1 MLAWQK
7 RRLHS
12 PAVKFPAPFRPARA
26 CEASKP
32 HPAAR
37 LLLAD
42 RECKSAAA
50 GIAALFI
57 AILLL
62 GHSAGPTK
70 SPIAGRGI
78 LSSDAAAS
86 TIREGARP
94 RVAPAVWAAAAQQAA
109 PFIAPT
115 VITRA
120 APFLYK
126 GSRDNRD
133 YALDCLA
140 AAAWYEAGNDPAGQR
155 SVVQVV
161 LNRVRHPSFP
171 STVCGVVFQGSERS
185 TGCQFTFTC
194 DGSMQRRSPSG
205 WEWKR
210 ARRLSEEAL
219 DGEVDASVGQA
230 THYHADY
237 VSPWWSSAL
246 QRVNQIGAH
255 IFYRWPGGRGKLAGT
270 RNVGTEAAAFKA
282 LEQARS
288 APHVATETEEP
299 AVAALPG
306 PEAAPPTS
314 PNVSR
319 AELVGVDPQSP
330 SGRWAVTA
338 LSRCAGRTACTVVGY
353 AQGDE
358 LARNMNLEPARM
370 ERPLFLFVRDDTSAM
385 ELALWDCGRTV
396 RASTSQC
403 LPDDRQALLHLM
415 RNR

>member
-1 MLAWQK
+1 M
-7 RRLHS
+7 
-12 PAVKFPAPFRPARA
+12 KFPTPSRTA
-26 CEASKP
+26 CAFEASKL
-32 HPAAR
+32 HPRAR

-42 RECKSAAA
+42 RECKSAVAA
-50 GIAALFI
+50 IAALFI

-62 GHSAGPTK
+62 GDSAGPTK
-70 SPIAGRGI
+70 SPAAGRTI
-78 LSSDAAAS
+78 LSPNAAAAS
-86 TIREGARP
+86 TIREGSKP
-94 RVAPAVWAAAAQQAA
+94 RVAPAVWMAAAQQPSPFMA
-109 PFIAPT
+109 PA

-155 SVVQVV
+155 SVIQVV

-194 DGSMQRRSPSG
+194 DGSIQRRSPSA

-210 ARRLSEEAL
+210 ARGLSEEAL
-219 DGEVDASVGQA
+219 DGEVDPSVGQA

-237 VSPWWSSAL
+237 VSPWWSNAL

-255 IFYRWPGGRGKLAGT
+255 IFYRWPGGRGTLAGT
-270 RNVGTEAAAFKA
+270 RNVGAEAGAFKA
-282 LEQARS
+282 LEQART
-288 APHVATETEEP
+288 APLVATGAGAEEMP
-299 AVAALPG
+299 VAALPA
-306 PEAAPPTS
+306 PETAPPIS
-314 PNVSR
+314 PDISR
-319 AELVGVDPQSP
+319 AELVGIDPQSP

-338 LSRCAGRTACTVVGY
+338 LSRCAGRSACSVMGY

-358 LARNMNLEPARM
+358 LARNMDLEPARM

-396 RASTSQC
+396 RPSTSQC
-403 LPDDRQALLHLM
+403 LPDDREALLHLM